1 MNKLFKTMTDAEY
14 DAVYE
19 LTPQQDNQQ
28 QTESAYTK
36 IMINDLV
43 RQAYIGVY
51 DFEHGKTQPIKI
63 NMEIAIDTITDW
75 EADRHENTVCY
86 AAIVKKI
93 DALIAEGHIQ
103 LVETFAEKIVQLC
116 LENSKVQNVKIKLE
130 KTEII
135 EGCGGVG
142 VEIFRTR

>member
-19 LTPQQDNQQ
+19 LSPQQDNQPQ
-28 QTESAYTK
+28 DASAYTK

-63 NMEIAIDTITDW
+63 NMEIAIDPIADW
-75 EADRHENTVCY
+75 EADQHENTVCY
-86 AAIVKKI
+86 AAIVEKI
-93 DALIAEGHIQ
+93 DNLIAEGHIQ
-103 LVETFAEKIVQLC
+103 LVETFAEKIAALC
-116 LENSKVQNVKIKLE
+116 LQNSKVQSVKIKLE
-130 KTEII
+130 KTEIV
-135 EGCGGVG
+135 ENCGGVG